1 MRALVTGVAGFV
13 GSHLAERLLREG
25 IDVVGIDCFTPYYDE
40 SYKRHNLGQID
51 GSDFSF
57 VEMDLT
63 TADLSPALEGID
75 LVFHQAGQPGVR
87 DSWDQFDDYQHHN
100 VIGTNRLLEAARD
113 NPVGRFVY
121 ASSSSVYG
129 NAARHPTTESDLPQ
143 PVSPYGVTKLAAE
156 HLCRVYAANFGVPTV
171 SLRYFTVFGPRQR
184 PDMAFH
190 RLIEAAV
197 TGSTFP
203 MFGDG
208 SQIRDFTYID
218 DVVAANLKAGLE
230 PDVDPGLVVNIAGG
244 GAWTLAEVIAEVERL
259 TERTIRLDRSP
270 VPPGDVKR
278 TSGSIEL
285 ARSALGWEPVVD
297 VSTGLSRQVQWH
309 LDRHT

>member
-1 MRALVTGVAGFV
+1 
-13 GSHLAERLLREG
+13 
-25 IDVVGIDCFTPYYDE
+25 
-40 SYKRHNLGQID
+40 
-51 GSDFSF
+51 
-57 VEMDLT
+57 
-63 TADLSPALEGID
+63 
-75 LVFHQAGQPGVR
+75 
-87 DSWDQFDDYQHHN
+87 
-100 VIGTNRLLEAARD
+100 
-113 NPVGRFVY
+113 
-121 ASSSSVYG
+121 
-129 NAARHPTTESDLPQ
+129 
-143 PVSPYGVTKLAAE
+143 
-156 HLCRVYAANFGVPTV
+156 
-171 SLRYFTVFGPRQR
+171 
-184 PDMAFH
+184 MAFH

-230 PDVDPGLVVNIAGG
+230 PGVDPGLVVNIAGG